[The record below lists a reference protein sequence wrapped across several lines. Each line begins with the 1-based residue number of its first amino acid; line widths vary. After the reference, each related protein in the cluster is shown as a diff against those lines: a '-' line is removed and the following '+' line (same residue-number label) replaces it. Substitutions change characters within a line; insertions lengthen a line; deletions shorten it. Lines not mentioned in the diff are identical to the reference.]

1 MQFPLFTPPTE
12 WVMPDG
18 YPDLSEAREVS
29 IDLETCDPNLTSRG
43 SGWPRKDGYVIGVA
57 VAVDGAASYTTR

>member
-18 YPDLSEAREVS
+18 YPDISDAREVA
-29 IDLETCDPNLTSRG
+29 IDLETNDTRTVATLMPSKLYDGSLT
-43 SGWPRKDGYVIGVA
+43 YVLLSVI
-57 VAVDGAASYTTR
+57 T

>member
-29 IDLETCDPNLTSRG
+29 IDLETVTLTLHL
-43 SGWPRKDGYVIGVA
+43 VV
-57 VAVDGAASYTTR
+57 VDGLVKMVM

>member
-29 IDLETCDPNLTSRG
+29 IDLETCDPL
-43 SGWPRKDGYVIGVA
+43 VV
-57 VAVDGAASYTTR
+57 VDGLVKMVM

>member
-18 YPDLSEAREVS
+18 YPDISDAREVA
-29 IDLETCDPNLTSRG
+29 IDLETKDPNLRSHG
-43 SGWPRKDGYVIGVA
+43 SGWPRKDGHVIGIA
-57 VAVDGAASYTTR
+57 VALSLIHI